1 MTNKLKT
8 IKLALIFTI
17 IASTIIP
24 QSTYTYMAVAESLTD
39 TPSSWAEVEI
49 HGAKEIAFVPENI
62 LGNYRSNI
70 TREEFSELAVQL
82 FETIVGKEIVVEGG
96 NPFIDTQ
103 NPNIIKANKLGIV
116 HGRDNGIFAP
126 YENITREEVSLI
138 LYRTLQIAKPRYDY
152 TNPNEYIFE
161 DYNMISTWTREAVS
175 YLYGIEVINGVGDN
189 RYNPKG
195 YTSREEAIIIAKR
208 IYDKIIATDRA
219 QRSSLTVSRS
229 SIRRQENT
237 SISKLKN
244 LIAQELGKP
253 YKYGASGPNSYD
265 CSGLTHYLFGKL
277 GINIPRTSKTQINAG
292 TYVAKKDLQ
301 YGDLVLFARNGK
313 TINHVGIYVGDGKF
327 VHSPQTGDV
336 VKITTLASGYYAN
349 SYYTARRVIP
359 Q

>member
-1 MTNKLKT
+1 MINKLKK
-8 IKLALIFTI
+8 IKLALIITI

-24 QSTYTYMAVAESLTD
+24 PSTYTYMAIAENVVD
-39 TPSSWAEVEI
+39 TPSSWAKTEI
-49 HGAKEIAFVPENI
+49 EAAKEIAFVPENI
-62 LGNYRSNI
+62 LGSYGSNI

-82 FETIVGKEIVVEGG
+82 FETIVGREISVEGES
-96 NPFIDTQ
+96 PFIDTQ

-116 HGRDNGIFAP
+116 EGKGSGIFAP

-138 LYRTLQIAKPRYDY
+138 LYRTLQVAKPRYDY
-152 TNPNEYIFE
+152 TNPNEYIFK
-161 DYNMISTWTREAVS
+161 DYDEISTWAIEAVS
-175 YLYGIEVINGVGDN
+175 YLYGIEALSGVGDN
-189 RYNPKG
+189 RFDPKG
-195 YTSREEAIIIAKR
+195 HTSREEAIVISKR
-208 IYDKIIATDRA
+208 IYDKVKATDRA
-219 QRSSLTVSRS
+219 SRSSLAVSRS
-229 SIRRQENT
+229 SIRRLENG

-244 LIAQELGKP
+244 LISQELGKP
-253 YKYGASGPNSYD
+253 YKYGAAGPNSYD
-265 CSGLTHYLFGKL
+265 CSGLTFYLFGKL
-277 GINIPRTSKTQINAG
+277 GISIPRTSKTQINAG